1 MTLYPNSVF
10 FMPLS
15 TNRLYTHEIR
25 PSQLDAARLPT
36 RLGYVVRCS
45 ARPAVF
51 AGGRTLLEREG
62 ARVELEPPTPEG
74 MAELRKLYAEENRS
88 DAFIDYGERFLFSM
102 NAGDY
107 SEPACGE

>member
-1 MTLYPNSVF
+1 

-25 PSQLDAARLPT
+25 PSQLDAPQLPT

-45 ARPAVF
+45 SRAAVHEHGQTF
-51 AGGRTLLEREG
+51 IEIDG

-74 MAELRKLYAEENRS
+74 MAELRKLYAEENRT
-88 DAFIDYGERFLFSM
+88 DQFIDYGDGFRFSM

-107 SEPACGE
+107 AEPKCE